1 MKKIKLNK
9 DKGILF
15 WITGLS
21 GSGKTVIGKKIY
33 KSITKLYGP
42 TILASGDNLR
52 SIFNF
57 KGYTAKERNAL
68 DIPFTKFYAFITNQK
83 MNLIFTA
90 VGLSRYT
97 RKLNRKRVSNYIE
110 IFIKADINKI
120 IKLKRKK
127 IYHNKK
133 KNIVGVHIK
142 PDFPARPNILIENN
156 FKKSTT
162 QLADELLSKIKKIL

>member
-83 MNLIFTA
+83 MNLFD
-90 VGLSRYT
+90 LSI
-97 RKLNRKRVSNYIE
+97 S
-110 IFIKADINKI
+110 
-120 IKLKRKK
+120 
-127 IYHNKK
+127 
-133 KNIVGVHIK
+133 
-142 PDFPARPNILIENN
+142 
-156 FKKSTT
+156 
-162 QLADELLSKIKKIL
+162 LA